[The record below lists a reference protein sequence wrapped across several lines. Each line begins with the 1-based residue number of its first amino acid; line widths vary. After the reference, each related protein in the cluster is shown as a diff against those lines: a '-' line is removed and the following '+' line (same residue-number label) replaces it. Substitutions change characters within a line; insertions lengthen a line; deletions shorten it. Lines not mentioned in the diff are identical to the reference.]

1 MNKITE
7 LLKEYVE
14 NTTKQIID
22 NPDEITIYTTIST
35 KSVIIQIKVMQH
47 DLGKIIGRQGRTIEA
62 IKILCLAIKN
72 TKFPEDS
79 RKVILE
85 VLEDENTNFQYN

>member
-1 MNKITE
+1 MSGISD
-7 LLKEYVE
+7 LLKQYVE
-14 NTTKQIID
+14 STTKQIVD
-22 NPDEITIYTTIST
+22 NPNEVKTITTIST
-35 KSVIIQIKVMQH
+35 KAAIIQIKVAQN

-72 TKFPEDS
+72 IKFPEDS

-85 VLEDENTNFQYN
+85 VLEDENTDFHYN

>member
-1 MNKITE
+1 MSGISD
-7 LLKEYVE
+7 LLKQYVE
-14 NTTKQIID
+14 STTKQIVD
-22 NPDEITIYTTIST
+22 NPNEVKTITTIST
-35 KSVIIQIKVMQH
+35 KAAIIQIKVAQN

-85 VLEDENTNFQYN
+85 VLEDENTDFHYN